1 MSRQSD
7 LSNAFYEL
15 KENSENKL
23 FNTIPS
29 NQNNVQPNLYYL
41 DSIT

>member
-15 KENSENKL
+15 KENSEITRINYLTPYHQIK
-23 FNTIPS
+23 IMY
-29 NQNNVQPNLYYL
+29 NQTY
-41 DSIT
+41 IT